1 MSKFADSLTSLDGS
15 MRSLDQTM
23 QTLSNSMKG
32 ILGIHAKMLPALKQF
47 NKSQKISV
55 EQRETML
62 DIMKKTKPVM
72 ATTTIVIESQAKA
85 MDDLGESSKKAEK
98 NVGRVESGL
107 GRFIKNTIRAQEG
120 FKGGMHRLLYGIGG
134 YFKFKNTLD
143 ATLSVIDTYI
153 VRPLSGL
160 KDENDK
166 EGAIGRMMFGIGG
179 SFQKTKKQMLGVV
192 GIGKKVGGLLNE
204 QLEHSVVGMS
214 KLLDSDYKSPLERG
228 ADKITDFQKRAMEFY
243 DDMKDFQKA
252 YEAAIKR
259 GKKIASW
266 GKDKGL
272 AFLKKLSTFIGF
284 GIVVLGLALKV
295 FAVGFI
301 ILGVVFL
308 IVKFMKSGGLT
319 LEKLKDMGKLTLEDM
334 KKNAKLVLA
343 GLMRIKNGFDLMVS
357 AIFGEGSMED
367 LLNGY
372 IEIFMGLYD
381 SLKGLLLL
389 IITPIITNAIESF
402 KMLVEGMKIETV
414 AYLEKKSNQ
423 VRAILMQIAI
433 VASVIAMIIKLVLVV
448 IAGTAGAFLSP
459 FLAVAGA
466 VAAGVAILSL
476 LAIGLMGMFGFAE
489 GGVTKQGVS
498 LVGEKGPELVRLPTG
513 SRVHSN
519 TESKQMMAS
528 SGRGGGN
535 NITVNVQGRIG
546 ASDSELRQIAQKVG
560 QMINKEINRTTS
572 SRGLG
577 A

>member
-1 MSKFADSLTSLDGS
+1 MAKFADSLASLDGS
-15 MRSLDQTM
+15 MKSLDETM
-23 QTLSNSMKG
+23 KTLSNSMKG
-32 ILGIHAKMLPALKQF
+32 VLAIHMKMLPALTTF

-55 EQRETML
+55 VQRETML

-72 ATTTIVIESQAKA
+72 ATTTALIEVQ
-85 MDDLGESSKKAEK
+85 SKTIE
-98 NVGRVESGL
+98 GL
-107 GRFIKNTIRAQEG
+107 GDSAKETGEDMLKTQTFLGDFIQNFMRQQEG
-120 FKGGMHRLLYGIGG
+120 GIGFFHRMMYGVPGYFIFKNRLDGILSGIDKFVVRPLYGIKDGD
-134 YFKFKNTLD
+134 KNG
-143 ATLSVIDTYI
+143 I
-153 VRPLSGL
+153 
-160 KDENDK
+160 
-166 EGAIGRMMFGIGG
+166 FGNMLFGVKG
-179 SFQKTKKQMLGVV
+179 SFDKTKKQMLGVV
-192 GIGKKVGGLLNE
+192 GVGKKVGGLLNE

-214 KLLDSDYKSPLERG
+214 KLLDSSYKSPLERG
-228 ADKITDFQKRAMEFY
+228 ADKITNFQKRAMEFY
-243 DDMKDFQKA
+243 DDMKDFQKVR
-252 YEAAIKR
+252 EAAIKR
-259 GKKIASW
+259 GKKIAGW

-301 ILGVVFL
+301 ILGVIFL

-319 LEKLKDMGKLTLEDM
+319 LEKLKEMGKMTLEDM
-334 KKNAKLVLA
+334 KKNAEILFA
-343 GLMRIKNGFDLMVS
+343 GLMRIKNGFDLMIS
-357 AIFGEGSMED
+357 AIFGDGSMED

-423 VRAILMQIAI
+423 VRAVLMQIAM

-448 IAGTAGAFLSP
+448 IAATAYAFLSP